1 MRTGGNV
8 WRWWMCLWHRLC
20 WWFHTYMLIS
30 RLIKLYTLH
39 MYSFL
44 YVSPTS
50 IKWFK
55 KKKKRKG
62 TRAEGSEAVHC
73 SPQGLSRSVLT
84 QVGRAILL
92 WPHFPGF
99 WHIQCPGSYSWG
111 GALIIWSLLLSLQK
125 CFHYEGTRMVQ
136 REELNCRKDA
146 PVVIWV
152 PDILCLLV
160 R

>member
-55 KKKKRKG
+55 KKKKER
-62 TRAEGSEAVHC
+62 E
-73 SPQGLSRSVLT
+73 QGLRAQKQCTAVPRGWVIQFSLRSVEPFCYGHISLVFGIFSVLVVT
-84 QVGRAILL
+84 AEVVLWSSDPCCSLFRSAFTMKVLGWCRGR
-92 WPHFPGF
+92 
-99 WHIQCPGSYSWG
+99 SWT
-111 GALIIWSLLLSLQK
+111 A
-125 CFHYEGTRMVQ
+125 ERMPQ
-136 REELNCRKDA
+136 
-146 PVVIWV
+146 W
-152 PDILCLLV
+152 
-160 R
+160 